1 MGGRSPASAWRWR
14 REHARVAERR
24 RRRVAR
30 ERPRVEAG
38 DPLSEPQSRSRW
50 AVPLAALALVGASW
64 AALRLASSPAT
75 PDERAAG
82 VAASLEL
89 PGEVPGLRAD
99 AWFLPDEPLLGF
111 VEIPEG
117 PFTMGSDPA
126 VDPLAFD
133 VERWSDA
140 VRQGSV
146 DLAAYYIGRYEVTVA
161 QYAAF
166 VRATGYRVVDE
177 SALRGDWRQPVTGV
191 SWTDALAYARW
202 LDATLGTWQDTPP
215 QLARRLAQGWEVRL
229 PDEAQWEKAARGSD
243 GRIWPWGNE
252 PRRDRANFG
261 GRAPAPIGSFECA
274 ECPYALADMAGNV
287 WEWTRSPYRPYPFDR
302 SASRVDL
309 ETEALWVMR
318 GGSFSD
324 GEQNV
329 RAAVRGGA
337 DPGARRPFIGFRLV
351 ISRD

>member
-1 MGGRSPASAWRWR
+1 M
-14 REHARVAERR
+14 
-24 RRRVAR
+24 
-30 ERPRVEAG
+30 
-38 DPLSEPQSRSRW
+38 
-50 AVPLAALALVGASW
+50 VPLAALALVGASW

-75 PDERAAG
+75 QDERAAG

-89 PGEVPGLRAD
+89 PLDVSGLRTD

-140 VRQGSV
+140 PRQGTI
-146 DLAAYYIGRYEVTVA
+146 DLPAYYIGRYEVTVA

-202 LDATLGTWQDTPP
+202 LDATLRTWEDTPP
-215 QLARRLAQGWEVRL
+215 ELARSLARGWEVRL
-229 PDEAQWEKAARGSD
+229 PDEAQWEKAARGTD

-261 GRAPAPIGSFECA
+261 TRGPAPIGSFECP
-274 ECPYALADMAGNV
+274 ECPYGLADMAGNV
-287 WEWTRSPYRPYPFDR
+287 WEWTRSAYQPYPFQA
-302 SASRVDL
+302 SAARVDL
-309 ETEALWVMR
+309 DAEALWVMR

-337 DPGARRPFIGFRLV
+337 DPGARRPFIGFRV
-351 ISRD
+351 VVSER